1 MVKNLKSIQI
11 FKHLT
16 KKKIITISNTF
27 IYIVVLLCF
36 VVSIPIHSATKR
48 KKGDTKIPINP
59 LSQKR
64 ESLKDDMETTLSA
77 AIQNSITKGGYIS
90 VLKDKI
96 TLLEIGNNYNS
107 ETLLPVASLSKSF
120 TALAILKLQEEGKL
134 KLNDNISAYFPEILT
149 GVSDENKLFTIR
161 NLLQHHSG
169 LPYEGEKS
177 EFSFTMEK
185 KDFTLPR
192 QVTSAGG
199 KYIYSNHNYRLLCK
213 VIEIASGE
221 QPSEY
226 IKSSILDPLEIT
238 DYSFGE
244 TYDCSS
250 GFFISPRHL
259 LKYAGIFLQ
268 GGRYKGKGILE
279 KKTFKKIFS
288 RPNSQEKHNYYGLGW
303 HVLTSEREKK
313 VESLFHSGIGDYNF
327 GQLRIF
333 TRNKYIF
340 FFQTEHTG
348 KNRTEFNKLNKKLE
362 FSLMKYIL
370 LDKKV

>member
-1 MVKNLKSIQI
+1 VKNLNFKKTFELRIIKNNSIFHKKNI
-11 FKHLT
+11 FFV
-16 KKKIITISNTF
+16 I
-27 IYIVVLLCF
+27 LLSCAL
-36 VVSIPIHSATKR
+36 SIPLHSATKR
-48 KKGDTKIPINP
+48 KKGETKIPINP

-64 ESLKDDMETTLSA
+64 DSLKDDMETTLST

-96 TLLEIGNNYNS
+96 TILEIGNKYNS

-134 KLNDNISAYFPEILT
+134 KLNDNISVFFPELIT
-149 GVSDENKLFTIR
+149 DENEENKLFTIR

-177 EFSFTMEK
+177 EFTFTMEK
-185 KDFTLPR
+185 KDFTLPK
-192 QVTSAGG
+192 QVASAGG
-199 KYIYSNHNYRLLCK
+199 RYIYSNYNYRLLGK

-221 QPSEY
+221 SPSEY
-226 IKSSILDPLEIT
+226 IKSKILDPLEIT

-268 GGRYKGKGILE
+268 GGTYKGKGILE

-348 KNRTEFNKLNKKLE
+348 KNRTEFNRLNKKLE